1 MEEMLAAIGR
11 ELVQRQGY
19 IPPTVETIYFG
30 GGTPSLLSSQQ
41 TGRLLNQI
49 RKQFNVAAGAEITLE
64 ANPEDI
70 NERKARALADL
81 GINRVSLG
89 VQSFHDPIL
98 QKLNRQHS
106 GQQAGKAIAVLQ
118 NQGIANLTIDLIY
131 GIPGQNTSAWEDN
144 LQQALALN
152 VPHLSCYALTIEEK
166 TALGNWQRKG
176 KFKAADEAAYEE
188 QYGLMCQ
195 ILAARGYA
203 HYEVS
208 NFARPGFASRHN
220 MAYWQQKP
228 YLGVGPGAHSYQGKS
243 RQFNI
248 SHNARYIK
256 ALKQGT
262 PWYQQET
269 LNKTQVFNEYLLT
282 GLRTSQGIDFNYIR
296 QAFNRDIYSIHRPFI
311 ERCLSEGKATLADGK
326 FVLKDNAL
334 ILADSVIVELMMD
347 DQ

>member
-1 MEEMLAAIGR
+1 MEEMLTAIGR
-11 ELVQRQGY
+11 ELVQRQDY

-106 GQQAGKAIAVLQ
+106 GRQAGKAIAVLQ

-131 GIPGQNTSAWEDN
+131 GIPGQDTSAWEDN

-188 QYGLMCQ
+188 QYRLMCQ

-208 NFARPGFASRHN
+208 NFARPGFTSRHN